1 MKRKEAVQQV
11 TLRLQRAV
19 QDFMTKAKGGSVMQH
34 DEHTGPHQP
43 QGGSSVEGRG
53 AHGLLLLL
61 LLWWCGWQ
69 PS

>member
-34 DEHTGPHQP
+34 EEEHHWAAPAAGRQL
-43 QGGSSVEGRG
+43 GRRG
-53 AHGLLLLL
+53 AHGLLLVV
-61 LLWWCGWQ
+61 LWWCGWQ